1 MLRNSNIN
9 YEIRMT
15 YVDGLSTKE
24 DLEFFENLVLD
35 NEKAFITNAN
45 STEIFKVKEKKIFES
60 DKLTIR

>member
-9 YEIRMT
+9 YEIIMT

>member
-1 MLRNSNIN
+1 
-9 YEIRMT
+9 MT